1 MTKTQTKQLLHS
13 LFLFRTK
20 YEYAGKFLTKL
31 LKDYEMHFIFFSQN
45 REEFYK
51 SELKSEFGSSTFKGD
66 LQYELDRELDGVL
79 TRLKK
84 DFPYFSKEDIAIF
97 CYSAA
102 GFQDFLIARFANIS
116 SPKRVSARRAQLR
129 EILKQ
134 SDREWRE
141 IYLAMLSATPADNQR
156 RWNQDLA

>member
-1 MTKTQTKQLLHS
+1 MLHN

-20 YEYAGKFLTKL
+20 YEYAGKFLSKL

-51 SELKSEFGSSTFKGD
+51 SELKSEFGNSNFKGD
-66 LQYELDRELDGVL
+66 LQYELNRELDGVL
-79 TRLKK
+79 SRLKK
-84 DFPYFSKEDIAIF
+84 DFPYFSKEDFAIF

-102 GFQDFLIARFANIS
+102 GFQDYLIARFANIS

-129 EILKQ
+129 ELLKR

-141 IYLAMLSATPADNQR
+141 IYLAMLSTASTYHKR
-156 RWNQDLA
+156 RWNQNLA

>member
-1 MTKTQTKQLLHS
+1 MLHN

-20 YEYAGKFLTKL
+20 YGYAGKFLTKL

-51 SELKSEFGSSTFKGD
+51 SELKSEFGNSNFRGD
-66 LQYELDRELDGVL
+66 LQYELNRELDGVL
-79 TRLKK
+79 LRLKK
-84 DFPYFSKEDIAIF
+84 DFPYFSKEDFAIF

-102 GFQDFLIARFANIS
+102 GFQDYLIARFANIS

-129 EILKQ
+129 ELLKR

-141 IYLAMLSATPADNQR
+141 IYLAMLSTASTYHKR
-156 RWNQDLA
+156 RWNQNLA

>member
-1 MTKTQTKQLLHS
+1 MLHS

-51 SELKSEFGSSTFKGD
+51 SEFKSEFGNSTFKGD

-84 DFPYFSKEDIAIF
+84 DYPYFSKEDIAIF

-102 GFQDFLIARFANIS
+102 GFQDYLIARFANIS
-116 SPKRVSARRAQLR
+116 SPKGLAQ
-129 EILKQ
+129 EGPSSGK
-134 SDREWRE
+134 S
-141 IYLAMLSATPADNQR
+141 
-156 RWNQDLA
+156 

>member
-1 MTKTQTKQLLHS
+1 MLYN

-20 YEYAGKFLTKL
+20 YENTGKILTKFL
-31 LKDYEMHFIFFSQN
+31 KDKDAKILTVSRN
-45 REEFYK
+45 GEEYYNKDFK
-51 SELKSEFGSSTFKGD
+51 RQFGNSSSKGD
-66 LQYELDRELDGVL
+66 LQYELDRDVDSILS
-79 TRLKK
+79 RLKK

-102 GFQDFLIARFANIS
+102 GFPDYLIARFANIS
-116 SPKRVSARRAQLR
+116 SPKRVSARRSQLR
-129 EILKQ
+129 ELLKS

-141 IYLAMLSATPADNQR
+141 IYLAMLSTTPADNQR

>member
-1 MTKTQTKQLLHS
+1 MLHN

-51 SELKSEFGSSTFKGD
+51 SELKSEFGNSNFRGD
-66 LQYELDRELDGVL
+66 LQYELNRELDGVL
-79 TRLKK
+79 SRLKK
-84 DFPYFSKEDIAIF
+84 DFPYFSKEDFAIF

-102 GFQDFLIARFANIS
+102 GFQDYLIARFANIS

-129 EILKQ
+129 ELLKR

-141 IYLAMLSATPADNQR
+141 IYLAMLSTASTYHKR

>member
-1 MTKTQTKQLLHS
+1 MTKAQTKQLLHS

-20 YEYAGKFLTKL
+20 YEYVGKILTKFL
-31 LKDYEMHFIFFSQN
+31 KDKDANILIVSRNGEEYYDKDFKRHFGNSN
-45 REEFYK
+45 
-51 SELKSEFGSSTFKGD
+51 FKGD
-66 LQYELDRELDGVL
+66 LQYELDRKLDGVL

>member
-1 MTKTQTKQLLHS
+1 MLHN

-51 SELKSEFGSSTFKGD
+51 SELKSEFGNSNFRGD
-66 LQYELDRELDGVL
+66 LQYELNRELDGVL
-79 TRLKK
+79 SRLKK
-84 DFPYFSKEDIAIF
+84 DFPYFSKEDFAIF

-102 GFQDFLIARFANIS
+102 GFQDYLIARFANIS

-129 EILKQ
+129 ELLKR

-141 IYLAMLSATPADNQR
+141 IYLAMLSTASTYHKR
-156 RWNQDLA
+156 RWNQNLA